1 MAQPWYAAHNIA
13 NGILALAV
21 QLVASAH
28 FNDPL
33 DLHRA
38 RVFISK
44 AGFDTDDD
52 IMAAVDLEDEP
63 FRYTGQLVAS
73 AATEFSSLSSIKG
86 GLAESLPLP
95 CVISYSHG
103 MLAHADSGGVSCSD
117 TAAEVAAADLSDLS
131 FSAVSAPVRAV
142 HPERPDRLRA
152 AGMLPIT
159 AAIQQSPR

>member
-1 MAQPWYAAHNIA
+1 VAQPWSAAHNIA
-13 NGILALAV
+13 SGILALAV

-38 RVFISK
+38 RIFISN

-52 IMAAVDLEDEP
+52 IMAAVDGEDEP

-73 AATEFSSLSSIKG
+73 AAPEFSSLSSTKG
-86 GLAESLPLP
+86 GLADSLPLP

-103 MLAHADSGGVSCSD
+103 MLAHADSGVSCSD
-117 TAAEVAAADLSDLS
+117 MAAEVAAADLSDLS
-131 FSAVSAPVRAV
+131 LSAVSAPVRAV